1 MFRVI
6 YYIVSNWNITYS
18 NTEWI
23 VQFQS
28 MIESFVT
35 EKFESEYKEI
45 EEADHLFF
53 G

>member
-1 MFRVI
+1 
-6 YYIVSNWNITYS
+6 
-18 NTEWI
+18 
-23 VQFQS
+23 
-28 MIESFVT
+28 MIDSFVT